1 MVGMVE
7 MQLGKSGLSENFI
20 ESLRKS
26 FKRHEN
32 VKISLLPSFS
42 RDREKI
48 AETADNIISSLND
61 SRHVYK
67 HRIIG
72 FRINI
77 FRIKKKSVTKQKS
90 KEIKN

>member
-1 MVGMVE
+1 MVE

-32 VKISLLPSFS
+32 VKISLLKSFS

-48 AETADNIISSLND
+48 TETADKITSSLND
-61 SRHVYK
+61 SKHIYK

-72 FRINI
+72 FTINI

-90 KEIKN
+90 KEVKN